1 MMGPAIGEFLP
12 MAVGVAISP
21 IPIIA
26 VILMLF
32 SDRARRDSLAF
43 LIGWVVVSALTLT
56 VLIAL
61 ASTQELSTGG
71 EPSSTVS
78 WLKLILGVVLVL
90 LAVKEWRRR
99 PMAGAEVSLPA
110 WMEKIDSMKPVAA
123 LGLALILSVANPK
136 NLLLIAGGAI
146 AIAQADLSSSETAV
160 AVLTFTLIGA
170 VGVAIPTLG
179 YLFMGERI
187 QPSLDRAKAWLA
199 ANNTAVMSV
208 LLLVI
213 GVALLGKGLG
223 GLV

>member
-1 MMGPAIGEFLP
+1 MGPAIGEFLP

-78 WLKLILGVVLVL
+78 WIKLILGVVLVL

-99 PMAGAEVSLPA
+99 PTAGAEASLPA
-110 WMEKIDSMKPVAA
+110 WMEKIDSVKPVAA